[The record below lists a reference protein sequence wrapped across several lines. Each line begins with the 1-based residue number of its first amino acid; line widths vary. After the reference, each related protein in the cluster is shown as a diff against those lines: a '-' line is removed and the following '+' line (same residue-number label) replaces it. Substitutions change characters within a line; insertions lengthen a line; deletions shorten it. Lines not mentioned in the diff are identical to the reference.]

1 MGIAFIPVL
10 LWALGSL
17 YTARATRYFGP
28 MATNRIRL
36 LIASVVLGLW
46 VTLGPG
52 LPRHGALWGWL
63 LLSGVLGLG
72 LGDLAMLSGYRI
84 LGARRMVLIVLCVA
98 VPVSGL
104 SEWIWLG
111 TRLTLPAV
119 ALMFVLLAGVVVAV
133 LPGGHSPAH
142 SRGERVRG
150 IGFGLLAALGQGLG
164 ASLSRVAYHA
174 AEADGIAPDG
184 TAAALQRML
193 GGLACTLAAERI
205 LHLSPGESPM
215 ERAAEAMGR
224 GDAPRLPRAKAIRA
238 MVLAAALG
246 PILGLSAY
254 QRALVELPSALTQA
268 ICALTPVAVIPLARW
283 MEGDRAGWR
292 GIVGG
297 VLACAAAAAL
307 SWIR

>member
-1 MGIAFIPVL
+1 MGIAFIPVF

-17 YTARATRYFGP
+17 YTSRAARYFGP
-28 MATNRIRL
+28 TSTNRIRL
-36 LIASVVLGLW
+36 LIASAALGLW
-46 VTLGPG
+46 VALGPG

-72 LGDLAMLSGYRI
+72 LGDLAMLSGYRL

-104 SEWIWLG
+104 SEWLWLG

-119 ALMFVLLAGVVVAV
+119 ALTFVLLAGVVLAV

-142 SRGERVRG
+142 TRGELTRG
-150 IGFGLLAALGQGLG
+150 LIFGLLAALGQGLG

-174 AEADGIAPDG
+174 AEADGLAPNG

-193 GGLACTLAAERI
+193 GGLACTLVAERF
-205 LHLSPGESPM
+205 LRLSSGESPM
-215 ERAAEAMGR
+215 ERAGEAMSR
-224 GDAPRLPRAKAIRA
+224 EDAPRRTRADAILA
-238 MVLAAALG
+238 VILAAVLG

-254 QRALVELPSALTQA
+254 QQALVELPAALTQA
-268 ICALTPVAVIPLARW
+268 ISALTPVAVIPLARW

-292 GIVGG
+292 GIAGG
-297 VLACAAAAAL
+297 TIACAAAAAL
-307 SWIR
+307 AWIR